1 MRWNAFPFL
10 LVTPALIIGILL
22 NDYYH
27 GPESPLFY
35 VALISAVILLAH
47 FLSKPAY
54 HLYHQIASGM
64 LLVFCFIL
72 LGYFSAQ
79 MTWQTGKP
87 SVSPETLSKSQCFTA
102 IIDSKPDK
110 TAKSYRYQAIIR
122 EIKIDDAWLPLNTK
136 AILYNL
142 DSNIFTYG
150 DIVLIKGRPAILE
163 RQKNPHAFDYAL
175 FLNRKDIYLQ
185 AFCREDI
192 SVLLDE
198 NKRGSIRYL
207 AMRIGDVF
215 EDILSQCLSGTREL
229 NMARAMVIGRRNE
242 ITPEM
247 EYVYEATGTSHILAV
262 SGLHVGIIFLVISFV
277 FKFAKRKGLKWIYY
291 STLLFSIWSFA
302 LITGFSPSVRRAAL
316 MLSFIVVA
324 EMIHRKSNIY
334 NTLLASAFCIL
345 LFSPNLIFSVSFQFS
360 YMAVLGIVYFYKKI
374 YAFLYLKNRVLDFFW
389 QITVLSVSV
398 QLATFAINIYYFH
411 SFPALFFLTN
421 LFAIPTAIVVVI
433 GSLSIF
439 STSFLPYIPELL
451 GLMVEKWIFVYNE
464 IMVFFSHLE
473 LTSIEGLS
481 LKGVVVLFTIIVV
494 FVLARF
500 IELRKLTIF
509 RFFTAAL
516 CLLAAIV
523 LYDNYVMSRQVELV
537 VYATNHQR
545 YVDVFVGNT
554 CYSNIS
560 KPQNEEQEAVNFNIQ
575 PNRDFHLIR
584 DLNSLNDLSS
594 ARSVGE
600 NDLLMLDNTSILF
613 INDTQGL
620 SAKLH
625 GLQID
630 CVVVGKQTIRWLEED
645 VDSFTFKNI
654 VLDGSLPSWEI
665 ADITNKLPAGVQIYA
680 VDREGAFVLRI

>member
-1 MRWNAFPFL
+1 MRWNGFPFL
-10 LVTPALIIGILL
+10 LVTLALIIGILL
-22 NDYYH
+22 NDYFK
-27 GPESPLFY
+27 GPENPLIY
-35 VALISAVILLAH
+35 VAVLSSATLLVH

-54 HLYHQIASGM
+54 RILYQTASGM
-64 LLVFCFIL
+64 LLGFCFIL

-79 MTWQTGKP
+79 MTWQAAKP
-87 SVSPETLSKSQCFTA
+87 VVSPETLSKSQFFTA

-110 TAKSYRYQAIIR
+110 TAKSYKYEVIIQ
-122 EIKIDDAWLPLNTK
+122 EIKIDDAWQSLNTK

-150 DIVLIKGRPAILE
+150 DIVLIKGRPAFLE
-163 RQKNPHAFDYAL
+163 RQKNPHAFDYTL

-185 AFCREDI
+185 AFCQEDNSI
-192 SVLLDE
+192 LLDKS
-198 NKRGSIRYL
+198 KRSSIRYMT
-207 AMRIGDVF
+207 MRIGDVF
-215 EDILSQCLSGTREL
+215 EDILSRYMSGTREL

-247 EYVYEATGTSHILAV
+247 EFVYEATGTSHILAV
-262 SGLHVGIIFLVISFV
+262 SGLHVGIIYLVISSV
-277 FKFAKRKGLKWIYY
+277 FKFAKRKGLKWMYY
-291 STLLFSIWSFA
+291 SVILISIWSFA

-345 LFSPNLIFSVSFQFS
+345 LFSPNLIYSVSFQFS
-360 YMAVLGIVYFYKKI
+360 YMAVLGIVYFYKRI
-374 YAFLYLKNRVLDFFW
+374 YAFLYLKNPFFDFFW
-389 QITVLSVSV
+389 QITVLSISV

-433 GSLSIF
+433 GSLTIF

-451 GLMVEKWIFVYNE
+451 GLLVEKWVFVYNE
-464 IMVFFSHLE
+464 ILVFFSHLE

-481 LKGVVVLFTIIVV
+481 LKGVVVLLTFILV
-494 FVLARF
+494 FALARF
-500 IELRKLTIF
+500 IEIRKLTVF
-509 RFFTAAL
+509 RLFTTSL

-523 LYDNYVMSRQVELV
+523 LYDNYVMSRQIELV

-560 KPQNEEQEAVNFNIQ
+560 KPLSEQQSEVNFNIQ
-575 PNRDFHLIR
+575 PNRNFHLIR
-584 DLNSLNDLSS
+584 DLKSMNDLSS

-600 NDLLMLDNTSILF
+600 NELLVLGNTSIIF
-613 INDTQGL
+613 INNTHGL

-630 CVVVGKQTIRWLEED
+630 FLVVGRQEIRWLEDEAA
-645 VDSFTFKNI
+645 SFTFKKV
-654 VLDGSLPSWEI
+654 VLDSSLSSWEI
-665 ADITNKLPAGVQIYA
+665 VDITAKLPSEVQLYSI
-680 VDREGAFVLRI
+680 DKEGAFVLRI

>member
-1 MRWNAFPFL
+1 MRWNVFPFL
-10 LVTPALIIGILL
+10 LITPALIIGILL
-22 NDYYH
+22 NDYYK

-35 VALISAVILLAH
+35 VALLSAVILVVKL
-47 FLSKPAY
+47 LSKPAY
-54 HLYHQIASGM
+54 RIYHQTASGM
-64 LLVFCFIL
+64 LLGFCFIL
-72 LGYFSAQ
+72 VGYFTAQ
-79 MTWQTGKP
+79 MTWQAGKP
-87 SVSPETLSKSQCFTA
+87 AISSETLSKSQFFTA

-110 TAKSYRYQAIIR
+110 TAKSYRYEVIIQ
-122 EIKIDDAWLPLNTK
+122 EIKIDDTWQPLNSK

-150 DIVLIKGRPAILE
+150 DAIMIKGRPAFLE
-163 RQKNPHAFDYAL
+163 RQKNPYAFDYAL

-185 AFCREDI
+185 AFCREEI

-198 NKRGSIRYL
+198 NKRSSIRYL

-215 EDILSQCLSGTREL
+215 EDILSQYLSGTREL
-229 NMARAMVIGRRNE
+229 NIVRAMVIGRRNE

-262 SGLHVGIIFLVISFV
+262 SGLHVGIIFLVVSTV
-277 FKFAKRKGLKWIYY
+277 FKFSKLKGLKWMYY
-291 STLLFSIWSFA
+291 SAILISIWSFA

-316 MLSFIVVA
+316 MLSFVVVA
-324 EMIHRKSNIY
+324 DMIHRKSNIY

-374 YAFLYLKNRVLDFFW
+374 YAFLYFKNPVFDFFW
-389 QITVLSVSV
+389 QITVLSISV

-421 LFAIPTAIVVVI
+421 LFAIPTAILVVV
-433 GSLSIF
+433 GSLTIF
-439 STSFLPYIPELL
+439 FTSFLPYVPDLL
-451 GLMVEKWIFVYNE
+451 GLLVEKWVFGYNE
-464 IMVFFSHLE
+464 IMVFFSRLQ

-481 LKGVVVLFTIIVV
+481 LKGVYVFLTIILV

-509 RFFTAAL
+509 RQFTAVL
-516 CLLAAIV
+516 CLLASIV

-537 VYATNHQR
+537 VYATNHHR
-545 YVDVFVGNT
+545 YVDVFVGNI
-554 CYSNIS
+554 CFSNIS
-560 KPQNEEQEAVNFNIQ
+560 KPQNEEQDAVNFNIQ

-584 DLNSLNDLSS
+584 DLKSMNDLSS
-594 ARSVGE
+594 ATSFGHNE
-600 NDLLMLDNTSILF
+600 ILMLGNTSILF
-613 INDTQGL
+613 INETDGL
-620 SAKLH
+620 SAKLN

-630 CVVVGKQTIRWLEED
+630 FLVVGKQGIHWLKDEAA
-645 VDSFTFKNI
+645 SFNFNNV
-654 VLDGSLPSWEI
+654 VLDSSLPGWEI
-665 ADITNKLPAGVQIYA
+665 TDITAKLPSEVQIYS
-680 VDREGAFVLRI
+680 VDRDGAFVLRI